1 MTLMAAV
8 AVSSF
13 WSTGI
18 AGEGRFSWIHGLS
31 VFTLVTLVLAV
42 RAARRGQIRR
52 HQLGMI
58 AIYIG
63 ALLVTGLFT
72 LLPGRI
78 MHQVVFGG

>member
-1 MTLMAAV
+1 MAAV

-31 VFTLVTLVLAV
+31 VLTLVTLVLVLAV
-42 RAARRGQIRR
+42 RSARRGQIRR
-52 HQLGMI
+52 HQISMI

-63 ALLVTGLFT
+63 ALTITGLFT